1 MRHERVHGSVAIN
14 ARQREEKFAGVP
26 ANFLAISESY
36 EVNDGTL
43 AKSFRS
49 ALAKVLLG
57 IFVAGVFCAGED
69 VLSPHSLTEACEKAR
84 VVQGERVT

>member
-49 ALAKVLLG
+49 ILAKVLLG
-57 IFVAGVFCAGED
+57 VFVAGVFCAGEH
-69 VLSPHSLTEACEKAR
+69 VLSPHLLTEACEKAR
-84 VVQGERVT
+84 VVQSEGVT